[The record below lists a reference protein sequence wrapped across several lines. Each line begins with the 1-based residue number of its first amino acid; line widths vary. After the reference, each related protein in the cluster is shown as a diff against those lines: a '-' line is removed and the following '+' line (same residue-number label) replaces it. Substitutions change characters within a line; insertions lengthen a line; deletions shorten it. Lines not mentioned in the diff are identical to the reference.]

1 MLIRERNIPSEK
13 AFSDLWERAL
23 ELRPSVVGRD
33 GVAYEVIFPGVRNQ
47 GAGPDFLGAALRRNG
62 RTVGGD
68 VELHMDPSGWRAHGH
83 HTDPNY
89 RGVVLQVVLKA
100 GRSAVS
106 HPAPP
111 TAVARFDPVSDQS
124 DASPADATDAALD
137 KRDTNFPNLRSLGM
151 ARFRS
156 KSSGF
161 RLEMESASN
170 PDQPLYAGLLDAMGY
185 ARNRKPFRALA
196 ALLPVERLGRLADE
210 PRAAAEFAILSAFVA
225 RGGLLGEVDER
236 ERVQMRRVARRL
248 GAGRNLPVD
257 AWSRFRVRPT
267 NAPIARMRGIA
278 PLIAGKLKR
287 GLLRGFEETFE
298 ATVETGG
305 ARGLVREVQNKP
317 NIGLGLARATV
328 ANVVLPSL
336 HAAAAGEAA
345 RRIESAFADMPAPP
359 GDAVTR
365 GVSTALGLDARPK
378 TAAEHSGLHW
388 LARRKS
394 WPGGG

>member
-1 MLIRERNIPSEK
+1 MVIREREIPSEK
-13 AFSDLWERAL
+13 AFSDLWERSL
-23 ELRPSVVGRD
+23 ELRPSVIGRD
-33 GVAYEVIFPGVRNQ
+33 GVAYEVVFPGVRNQ
-47 GAGPDFLGAALRRNG
+47 GAGPDFLGAALRRDG
-62 RTVGGD
+62 RTIGGD
-68 VELHMDPSGWRAHGH
+68 VELHLDPSGWRAHGH

-100 GRSAVS
+100 GRSGGAC
-106 HPAPP
+106 PMPP
-111 TAVARFDPVSDQS
+111 TAVARFDTPDDGSRADPK
-124 DASPADATDAALD
+124 PADASVSQYLDA
-137 KRDTNFPNLRSLGM
+137 PNLRELGM

-156 KSSGF
+156 KSAGF

-170 PDQPLYAGLLDAMGY
+170 PDQPLYTGLLDAMGY

-225 RGGLLGEVDER
+225 RGGLLGEVNER

-248 GAGRNLPVD
+248 GTGRNLPAD

-267 NAPIARMRGIA
+267 NAPLARMRGVA
-278 PLIAGKLKR
+278 PLIAGNLKL
-287 GLLRGFEETFE
+287 GLLRGFEDTFE
-298 ATVETGG
+298 RDG
-305 ARGLVREVQNKP
+305 ARGLLREVENKP
-317 NIGLGLARATV
+317 NIGTGMARATV
-328 ANVVLPSL
+328 ANVVLPAL
-336 HAAAAGEAA
+336 HAAAVGEAA

-365 GVSTALGLDARPK
+365 GVSATLGLDARPK

-394 WPGGG
+394 WPGSG

>member
-1 MLIRERNIPSEK
+1 MVIRDREIPSEK
-13 AFSDLWERAL
+13 AFADLWERAL

-33 GVAYEVIFPGVRNQ
+33 GVAYDVVFPGVRNQ
-47 GAGPDFLGAALRRNG
+47 GAGPDFLGATLKRDG
-62 RTVGGD
+62 QTVGGD
-68 VELHMDPSGWRAHGH
+68 VELHLDPSGWRAHGH

-100 GRSAVS
+100 GRSGVS

-111 TAVARFDPVSDQS
+111 TAVARFDLMSDELDNDSANEPGDAPGSQ
-124 DASPADATDAALD
+124 DASVT
-137 KRDTNFPNLRSLGM
+137 NLRALGM

-156 KSSGF
+156 KSAGF

-210 PRAAAEFAILSAFVA
+210 PRATAEFAILSAFVS
-225 RGGLLGEVDER
+225 RGGLLGEVNER

-248 GAGRNLPVD
+248 GAGRSLPAD

-267 NAPIARMRGIA
+267 NAPLTRMRGLA
-278 PLIAGKLKR
+278 PLVASKLKL

-298 ATVETGG
+298 RDA
-305 ARGLVREVQNKP
+305 ARGLLREVENKP
-317 NIGLGLARATV
+317 NIGRGLALVTV

-336 HAAAAGEAA
+336 HAASVGEAA

-365 GVSTALGLDARPK
+365 GVSAALGLDARPK

-394 WPGGG
+394 WPGSG

>member
-1 MLIRERNIPSEK
+1 M
-13 AFSDLWERAL
+13 
-23 ELRPSVVGRD
+23 
-33 GVAYEVIFPGVRNQ
+33 
-47 GAGPDFLGAALRRNG
+47 
-62 RTVGGD
+62 
-68 VELHMDPSGWRAHGH
+68 
-83 HTDPNY
+83 
-89 RGVVLQVVLKA
+89 LQVVLKA
-100 GRSAVS
+100 GRSGVS

-111 TAVARFDPVSDQS
+111 TAVARFGPLSNELDNDSANEPDDAPGSQ
-124 DASPADATDAALD
+124 DASAT
-137 KRDTNFPNLRSLGM
+137 NLSALGM

-156 KSSGF
+156 KSAGF

-210 PRAAAEFAILSAFVA
+210 PRATAEFAILSAFVA
-225 RGGLLGEVDER
+225 RGGLLGEVNER

-248 GAGRNLPVD
+248 GAGRNLPTE

-267 NAPIARMRGIA
+267 NAPLARMRGIA
-278 PLIAGKLKR
+278 PLIGRKLMR

-298 ATVETGG
+298 RDG
-305 ARGLVREVQNKP
+305 ARGLLREVENKP
-317 NIGLGLARATV
+317 NIGTGMARATV
-328 ANVVLPSL
+328 ANVVLPAL
-336 HAAAAGEAA
+336 HATAVGEAA

-365 GVSTALGLDARPK
+365 GVSAALGLDARPK

-394 WPGGG
+394 WPGSG

>member
-1 MLIRERNIPSEK
+1 MAIREREIPSEK

-23 ELRPSVVGRD
+23 ELRPSVIGRD
-33 GVAYEVIFPGVRNQ
+33 GVAYEVVFPGVRNQ

-62 RTVGGD
+62 RAIGGD
-68 VELHMDPSGWRAHGH
+68 VELHLDPSGWRAHGH

-100 GRSAVS
+100 GRSGVS

-111 TAVARFDPVSDQS
+111 TAVARFGPLSDELANDSANEPDDAPGSQ
-124 DASPADATDAALD
+124 DASAT
-137 KRDTNFPNLRSLGM
+137 NLRALGM

-156 KSSGF
+156 KSAGF

-210 PRAAAEFAILSAFVA
+210 PRATAEFAILSAFVA
-225 RGGLLGEVDER
+225 RGGLLGEVNER

-248 GAGRNLPVD
+248 GAGRNLPAE

-267 NAPIARMRGIA
+267 NAPLARMRGLA
-278 PLIAGKLKR
+278 SLIARNLKR

-298 ATVETGG
+298 RDG
-305 ARGLVREVQNKP
+305 ARGLLREVENKP
-317 NIGLGLARATV
+317 NIGNGLARATV
-328 ANVVLPSL
+328 ANVILPSL
-336 HAAAAGEAA
+336 HAAAVGESA

-394 WPGGG
+394 WPGSG